1 MILCRS
7 DDRSHLSPTTY
18 PPQVQYHVLEA
29 ILSAMQLTNSYQI
42 NWEQV
47 TSQCARM
54 FNLPLSVEDAKI
66 IWNAL
71 AYNRQPKTEGDGKEA
86 ETDDEELFQTKG
98 EPFSVSQFVQYRN
111 HQRCQFYN
119 NGGHEFLSIEYPTT
133 ISSIFG
139 GRMRD
144 VVDCDLMRIRS
155 QCPDSIVSVKDY
167 SKEPSEGSKPVNR
180 MDSVLEMM
188 GKGWSGENGSL

>member
-1 MILCRS
+1 MCRS

-71 AYNRQPKTEGDGKEA
+71 AYNRQPKTGGDGKEA

-155 QCPDSIVSVKDY
+155 QCPESIVSVKDY